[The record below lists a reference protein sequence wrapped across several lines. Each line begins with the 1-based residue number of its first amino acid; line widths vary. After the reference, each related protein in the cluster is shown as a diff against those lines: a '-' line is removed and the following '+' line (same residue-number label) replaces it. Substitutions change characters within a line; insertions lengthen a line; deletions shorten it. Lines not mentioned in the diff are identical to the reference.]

1 VLDNSFDEFVHGHI
15 VALDRYALALT
26 GDRHAA
32 DDLVQETLVRVAG
45 AWRRI
50 TRDGNPAGYATTVM
64 FRTHISLWRRRRRH
78 PTNELTVDPASPIDA
93 FAPVEAR
100 LTLRLALRKLPRLQH
115 AVLVATYL
123 RDHADNEIA
132 EMIGRSPAT
141 VRSLRH
147 RGLKALHL
155 ALGIEPVEPT
165 QTPAVTAIRSATPG
179 DRDLAGHVEM
189 NADVTTVNAAPAV
202 NAAATNAK
210 EVSNG
215 EPGISVA

>member
-64 FRTHISLWRRRRRH
+64 FRTYISLWRRRRTH
-78 PTNELTVDPASPIDA
+78 ATSELAVDPASSTDA
-93 FAPVEAR
+93 YAAVDAR
-100 LTLRLALRKLPRLQH
+100 LTLRLALHRLPRLQH
-115 AVLVATYL
+115 AVVVATYL
-123 RDHADNEIA
+123 RDHTDHEIA

-147 RGLKALHL
+147 RGLKALH
-155 ALGIEPVEPT
+155 AAIGTDPT
-165 QTPAVTAIRSATPG
+165 KPAAVRPATPG
-179 DRDLAGHVEM
+179 DAEPRAMVGGRARTAANGVVN
-189 NADVTTVNAAPAV
+189 NAV
-202 NAAATNAK
+202 ATNST
-210 EVSNG
+210 EVNSG